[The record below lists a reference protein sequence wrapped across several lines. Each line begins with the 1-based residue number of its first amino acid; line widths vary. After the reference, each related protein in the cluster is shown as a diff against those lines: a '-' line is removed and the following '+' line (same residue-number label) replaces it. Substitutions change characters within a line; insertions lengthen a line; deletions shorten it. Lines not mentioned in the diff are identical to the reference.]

1 MDNNS
6 FLREFVLK
14 ANEHSKKLTVID
26 TAIYCMLMI
35 IVLTITVI
43 WPDLADHM
51 QSICGYITSAY
62 VALRTGYGAKSAIE
76 NWKKISNSIT
86 TTTMSEDDEEDTDE
100 NSLG

>member
-1 MDNNS
+1 MDNKG
-6 FLREFVLK
+6 FLHEFVLK

-26 TAIYCMLMI
+26 TAIYCMLMV

-43 WPDLADHM
+43 WPELADHM

-76 NWKKISNSIT
+76 NWKKISNTIAT
-86 TTTMSEDDEEDTDE
+86 VEIDDEEDTDE